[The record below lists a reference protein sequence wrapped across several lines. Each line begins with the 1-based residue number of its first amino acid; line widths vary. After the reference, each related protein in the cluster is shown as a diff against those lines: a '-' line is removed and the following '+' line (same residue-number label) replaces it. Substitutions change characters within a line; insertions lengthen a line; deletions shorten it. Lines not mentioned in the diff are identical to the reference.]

1 MPDKIAPDR
10 IGHDEILDRL
20 RQAVLEYD
28 SAAAETWAGTA
39 IAEGIDPLQALETL
53 TGAIRL
59 VGEGFGTGDLWL
71 PDLVGASEAML
82 AATPILEAE
91 IARRG
96 ASRQS
101 LGTVVIGTVY
111 GDLHNIGKAMVASLL
126 TAEGF
131 QVEDLGI
138 NVTAEQFVQAV
149 KEHRADL
156 LAMSALM
163 TTTISQQ
170 RHVIE
175 MLAEEGLRDKV
186 RIMVGGGGVTQ
197 EFADQIGADGYDPT
211 APGAAKL
218 ARRLLGL

>member
-1 MPDKIAPDR
+1 MP
-10 IGHDEILDRL
+10 DEILDRL
-20 RQAVLEYD
+20 REAILDYD
-28 SAAAETWAGTA
+28 SEAAEQMASRAMAAG
-39 IAEGIDPLQALETL
+39 IEPLRALDVL
-53 TGAIRL
+53 TEAIRQ
-59 VGEGFGTGDLWL
+59 VGEGFGAGELWL

-91 IARRG
+91 ITRSGSR
-96 ASRQS
+96 RQS

-111 GDLHNIGKAMVASLL
+111 GDLHNIGKAMVATLL

-131 QVEDLGI
+131 RVEDLGI
-138 NVTAEQFVQAV
+138 NVTAEQFVRAV
-149 KEHRADL
+149 KEYQADI

-170 RHVIE
+170 RQVIE
-175 MLAEEGLRDKV
+175 LLREEGLRENV

-197 EFADQIGADGYDPT
+197 EFANQIGADGYDPT

>member
-1 MPDKIAPDR
+1 MP
-10 IGHDEILDRL
+10 DEILDRL
-20 RQAVLEYD
+20 REAILDYD
-28 SAAAETWAGTA
+28 SEAAEQMASRAMAAG
-39 IAEGIDPLQALETL
+39 IEPLRALDVL
-53 TGAIRL
+53 TEAIRQ
-59 VGEGFGTGDLWL
+59 VGEGFGAGELWL

-91 IARRG
+91 ITRSGSR
-96 ASRQS
+96 RQS
-101 LGTVVIGTVY
+101 LGTVVIGTVH
-111 GDLHNIGKAMVASLL
+111 GDLHNIGKAMVATLL

-131 QVEDLGI
+131 RVEDLGI
-138 NVTAEQFVQAV
+138 NVTAEQFVRAV
-149 KEHRADL
+149 KEYQADI

-170 RHVIE
+170 RQVIE
-175 MLAEEGLRDKV
+175 LLREEGLRENV

-197 EFADQIGADGYDPT
+197 EFANQIGADGYDPT